1 MWVRGRIIGRALRSL
16 CPVLDHTIQAMSVDE
31 IAKLIDSVT
40 KLTAA
45 IAWPALCL
53 FALVRF
59 GPALREF
66 FASLGEFSLK
76 GGGFEAT
83 AKRKQAAAAAALAAA
98 AAANP
103 EPGATQAS
111 TAREAR
117 AAADLVVETV
127 TPRVLRRASSA
138 TVLWVDDRPDNN
150 INERSSLEALGIRFI
165 LAESTEEAVKVL
177 KENQVDAIVSDMGRP
192 PDSQAGYT
200 LLKRLRG
207 AGNKTPF
214 IIYAGSNAP
223 EHRAQARELG
233 ALGSTNRASELFEY
247 VLTALR
253 LVV

>member
-1 MWVRGRIIGRALRSL
+1 MWVRGRIIARALRRL
-16 CPVLDHTIQAMSVDE
+16 CLVLDHNFQVMSVDE
-31 IAKLIDSVT
+31 TAKLIDSLT
-40 KLTAA
+40 KLAAA

-59 GPALREF
+59 GPTLHEF

-103 EPGATQAS
+103 EPGATQVS

-117 AAADLVVETV
+117 AAADLVAETV
-127 TPRVLRRASSA
+127 TPRVLRRASRA

-150 INERSSLEALGIRFI
+150 INERSALEALGVRFI
-165 LAESTEEAVKVL
+165 LAESTDQALSIL
-177 KENQVDAIVSDMGRP
+177 KEQRVDAIISDMGRP
-192 PDSQAGYT
+192 PDSTAGHT
-200 LLKRLRG
+200 LLSALRE
-207 AGNKTPF
+207 AGIRTPF

-247 VLTALR
+247 VLAALR
-253 LVV
+253 LTV